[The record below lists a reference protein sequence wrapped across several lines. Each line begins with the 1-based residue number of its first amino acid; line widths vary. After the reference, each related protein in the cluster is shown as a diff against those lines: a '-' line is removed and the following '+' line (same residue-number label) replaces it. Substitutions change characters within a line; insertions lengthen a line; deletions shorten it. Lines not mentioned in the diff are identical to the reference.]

1 MFDCQTWNFGI
12 TASGFVVAT
21 FFVWLLFRERR
32 RHVAATAEVRRL
44 AFHDALTD
52 VPNRLL
58 FMDRASV
65 AFANARRS
73 SANAGVLFLDLDR
86 FKNVND
92 TFGHN
97 VGDEVLKSVAQ
108 RLCEHLREGD
118 TVARIGGDE
127 FALLIPGIHNSEDAL
142 KIASKLNEVVRLP
155 VRVGNNEVFVSA
167 SMGVAVYPDDG
178 RDAESLLR
186 NADSAMYLAKERGG
200 DGFHLYSAVLDADAR
215 KAQEL
220 EARLRVA
227 VARQEFVLHYQPR
240 LDIETQRLVS
250 FEALV
255 RWNDP
260 ERGIVMP
267 NEFIHAAEIS
277 GLIVPIGHLVLR
289 SACRQA
295 ALWHAEGCREL
306 FVSVNISPRQ
316 FHRQDL
322 IPTIEEALQAAG
334 LEPRYLELEIDES
347 CVMMNAEAS
356 MPILDELKRLGVRVL
371 IAHFG
376 SGYSSLT
383 YLRRFPIDGLKL
395 ERSFIAPDGD
405 DRSLARAALGMAK
418 ALHLKVIGEGVET
431 QEAADFLRSQ
441 SCDDIQ
447 GYFVSAPVPPEDCS
461 RFLSL
466 LRPHDDA
473 RPHSRPEPQV

>member
-12 TASGFVVAT
+12 TASGFVVALL
-21 FFVWLLFRERR
+21 FVWLLHRERK
-32 RHVAATAEVRRL
+32 RHVAATSEVRRL

-58 FMDRASV
+58 FMDRASI

-73 SANAGVLFLDLDR
+73 GTNVALLFLDLDR
-86 FKNVND
+86 FKGVND
-92 TFGHN
+92 TFGHA
-97 VGDEVLKSVAQ
+97 VGDEVLRSIAA
-108 RLCEHLREGD
+108 RLRDHLREGD

-127 FALLIPGIHNSEDAL
+127 FALLMPGIHSAENIV

-155 VRVGNNEVFVSA
+155 LRVGSSEVFVSA
-167 SMGVAVYPDDG
+167 SVGVSMYPDDG
-178 RDAESLLR
+178 RDADSLLR
-186 NADSAMYLAKERGG
+186 NSDAAMYVAKERGG
-200 DGFHLYSAVLDADAR
+200 DGFQIYSASLETDSR
-215 KAQEL
+215 KSQEL
-220 EARLRVA
+220 ETRLRVA

-240 LDIETQRLVS
+240 IDMETQRLVS

-260 ERGIVMP
+260 DRGIVMP
-267 NEFIHAAEIS
+267 NEFIQAAEVS
-277 GLIVPIGHLVLR
+277 GLIVPIGHWVLR
-289 SACRQA
+289 TACRQA
-295 ALWHAEGCREL
+295 AQWHSEGYREL
-306 FVSVNISPRQ
+306 FVSVNLSPRQ

-322 IPTIEEALQAAG
+322 VATITAALQTAG
-334 LEPRYLELEIDES
+334 LDPQYLELEVDES
-347 CVMMNAEAS
+347 CVMMNAEGS
-356 MPILDELKRLGVRVL
+356 MPILEELKAIGVRVL
-371 IAHFG
+371 ISHFG
-376 SGYSSLT
+376 SGYSSLK

-395 ERSFIAPDGD
+395 EREFMSGDGD

-418 ALHLKVIGEGVET
+418 ALRIKVIGEGVET

-447 GYFVSAPVPPEDCS
+447 GYLVSAPMPSEECH

-466 LRPHDDA
+466 PRPPEDGGSTA
-473 RPHSRPEPQV
+473 RVE